1 MSTLVKFAGLFAGR
15 NVAYFNGFGAEWR
28 RCTLLTFRDHLWSG
42 SVGFGTYPVSTNGLC
57 RWGCIDLDGNNYTF
71 RSACDV
77 TDVWEYYGITAWVE
91 RSRSK
96 GWHIWTFADSWIPAY
111 LMRNA
116 GLHVAR
122 IAELPENTEVNPKN
136 IATWQTKRGLVNT
149 VRMPYPGNRAEGR
162 QVVVDRASAL
172 PLSLEDFT
180 EAAHQAKAPRERF
193 ATVAALW
200 QAAEDRR
207 TLEGRWRSLL
217 AGSGQ
222 TFSGNTLNQ
231 DAYKVLRGER
241 RIEDN
246 RDNQLWT
253 LANLMHGLGMSREEA
268 LDKMNQVWHNQ
279 VNYSSPD
286 WYPLEQALGKVE
298 RVYAC

>member
-1 MSTLVKFAGLFAGR
+1 
-15 NVAYFNGFGAEWR
+15 
-28 RCTLLTFRDHLWSG
+28 
-42 SVGFGTYPVSTNGLC
+42 
-57 RWGCIDLDGNNYTF
+57 
-71 RSACDV
+71 
-77 TDVWEYYGITAWVE
+77 
-91 RSRSK
+91 
-96 GWHIWTFADSWIPAY
+96 
-111 LMRNA
+111 MRNA

-149 VRMPYPGNRAEGR
+149 VRMPYPGNRTEGR

-172 PLSLEDFT
+172 AMSLEDFT
-180 EAAHQAKAPRERF
+180 EAAHQARAPRERF

-231 DAYKVLRGER
+231 DAYKVLKGER

-268 LDKMNQVWHNQ
+268 LDKMNQIWYNQ
-279 VNYSSPD
+279 VEYSSPD
-286 WYPLEQALGKVE
+286 WYDLSTALGKVE
-298 RVYAC
+298 RVYAG